1 MSIRDLPPER
11 LLQQAL
17 KLVER
22 GRLDTAR
29 KLLRLAALKA
39 PGDQT
44 IQATLAQVEQ
54 AQAQAAQ
61 ASQDD
66 EQEVA
71 TLLAEAQAA
80 VDAGELDAAARTLQ
94 MLLAARPDDK
104 RIRDL
109 YDQVRDRREGKARRD
124 VGLDFATREK
134 LKQHVEARD
143 WDAGEALLRERLK
156 THRDSASVHQQL
168 AMLLLY
174 GADNARGALPH
185 AREAA
190 QLGPDRLD
198 AQIVLHQALR
208 FTGQATAAAEARAVA
223 ERLAAADDVNL
234 AAHKIE
240 LRTPYEGEARAT
252 DGPAARAPRSGAP
265 PWKLA
270 VAAVAML
277 AFVGVAGGMW
287 WSLQPVAIDVTPY
300 QLALPVSAASQMPKA
315 TEVKL
320 QLDDAAWRALDR
332 DAQKAALKSLRVV
345 ASQQGYD
352 AVFLEGTPGVYLG
365 SALPDLVWVAD

>member
-22 GRLDTAR
+22 GRLDTAQ
-29 KLLRLAALKA
+29 KLLRLATLKA

-54 AQAQAAQ
+54 AQAQAADDSR
-61 ASQDD
+61 ADAQD
-66 EQEVA
+66 VA
-71 TLLAEAQAA
+71 AMLSEAQAA

-104 RIRDL
+104 RIRAL
-109 YDQVRDRREGKARRD
+109 YDEVRDRRAGKARRD
-124 VGLDFATREK
+124 VGIDFTTREK
-134 LKQHVEARD
+134 LKEHIDERD
-143 WDAGEALLRERLK
+143 WEAGETLLRERLK
-156 THRDSASVHQQL
+156 THRDSASLHQQL

-190 QLGPDRLD
+190 QLGPDQLD
-198 AQIVLHQALR
+198 PHILLHQALR
-208 FTGQATAAAEARAVA
+208 FTGQAAAASDAREVA
-223 ERLAAADDVNL
+223 ERLAAAADVNL

-240 LRTPYEGEARAT
+240 LRTPFEGEARST
-252 DGPAARAPRSGAP
+252 DGPGAPAPRSGAP

-270 VAAVAML
+270 AAAVAML
-277 AFVGVAGGMW
+277 ALVAVVGGMW

-300 QLALPVSAASQMPKA
+300 QLALPVTAASQMPKP

-320 QLDDAAWRALDR
+320 QLDDATWKGLDR
-332 DAQKAALKSLRVV
+332 DAQQAALRSLQVV

-352 AVFLEGTPGVYLG
+352 AVFLEGTSGAYLG